1 MTIFSEQCS
10 SFCSDTE
17 QCSITENGQCDA
29 RKPYTILN
37 GNCLTLLKEL
47 PDCSVD
53 AVVTDPPYG
62 LGRQPNPAE
71 VMKMWIEQKAY
82 HASGKGFLNCEW
94 DNFVPSPIVW
104 EEIIRVLKHGGH
116 VLCFAG
122 TRTQDWM
129 TMSLRFAGFEIRD
142 CIMWLYASGFPK
154 SLDAGKAVERMTGE
168 KQDHWN
174 GWKSCLKPA
183 YEPII
188 VARKPLDGTI
198 AENIIKHGVGA
209 LNIDGCRVGDEEI
222 RTLGYACANNDNSLF
237 NRLHKDKLDYQ
248 GNTHY
253 GRYPANILHDGS
265 DEVIQAF
272 PTTKPSRANKQ
283 SDNRSTNFYRC
294 GGLIREGVAGRR
306 DPFNSYNDDGGS
318 AARFFYSAKASKED
332 RDEGLEDLEPLQ
344 YSHDGRETEIEN
356 PYQRNKSIARNNH
369 PTVKPTK
376 LMRYLCRLITPRHG
390 IILDPFCGSGST
402 GKAAI
407 LEGFRFIGIE
417 IDPHFAKIAEK
428 RCEFSSSVSKMN
440 KKKFEQLNMFE

>member
-1 MTIFSEQCS
+1 MTIFFGQCS

-17 QCSITENGQCDA
+17 PCSITENGQCDA
-29 RKPYTILN
+29 RKPYIILN
-37 GNCLTLLKEL
+37 GNCLNLLKEL

-82 HASGKGFLNCEW
+82 YASGKGFLNCEW
-94 DNFVPSPIVW
+94 DNFVPSPIIW
-104 EEIIRVLKHGGH
+104 EQVIRVLKHGGH
-116 VLCFAG
+116 ILCFAG

-142 CIMWLYASGFPK
+142 CMMWLYASGFPK
-154 SLDAGKAVERMTGE
+154 SLDAGKAIERMIGE

-188 VARKPLDGTI
+188 LARKPLDGTI

-222 RTLGYACANNDNSLF
+222 RTLGYACADNDNSLF

-265 DEVIQAF
+265 DEV
-272 PTTKPSRANKQ
+272 ANLLPKI
-283 SDNRSTNFYRC
+283 D
-294 GGLIREGVAGRR
+294 L
-306 DPFNSYNDDGGS
+306 
-318 AARFFYSAKASKED
+318 ARFFYCPKASKED

-344 YSHDGRETEIEN
+344 YSHDGRATEIEN

-376 LMRYLCRLITPRHG
+376 LMRYLCRLITPHNG
-390 IILDPFCGSGST
+390 IVLDPFCGSGST

-417 IDPHFAKIAEK
+417 IDPYFAKIAEK
-428 RCEFSSSVSKMN
+428 RCEFSSQQANSAFEVKGE
-440 KKKFEQLNMFE
+440 KFEQLSMFE